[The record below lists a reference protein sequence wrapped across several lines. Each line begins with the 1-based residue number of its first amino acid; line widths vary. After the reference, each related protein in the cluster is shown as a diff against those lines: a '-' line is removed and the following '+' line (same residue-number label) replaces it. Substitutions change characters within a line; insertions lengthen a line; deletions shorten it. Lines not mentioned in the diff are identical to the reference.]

1 MKKIIYFIT
10 LAVFLIGFI
19 FNSNAQIV
27 NSPLTGQQFKG
38 SVFINAPGEKIWSLL
53 TDVKKHS
60 AIMGSEYKGGAKTFS
75 KVGESAR
82 LKEMGDEGTLF
93 LSFINKP
100 SELRF
105 NWEVDGGSYLCQ
117 ERWLLSAENKGTK
130 VTFIERYTES
140 GKQSSEELSKQTEY
154 YSEALKRLKQMS
166 ESK

>member
-10 LAVFLIGFI
+10 FAVFFIGFI
-19 FNSNAQIV
+19 FNSMAQVI

-38 SVFINAPGEKIWSLL
+38 SLVIYAPVEKIWSLL

-60 AIMGSEYKGGAKTFS
+60 VIMGSEYKGGSKTF
-75 KVGESAR
+75 KIAGESAR

-93 LSFINKP
+93 LSFVKQG
-100 SELRF
+100 SEIRF
-105 NWEVDGGSYLCQ
+105 NWEVDNGSYLCQ
-117 ERWLLSAENKGTK
+117 ERWLLSAENKGTN

-140 GKQSSEELSKQTEY
+140 GKQSSEELSKQTSY
-154 YSEALKRLKQMS
+154 YDEVLNRLKQMS

>member
-1 MKKIIYFIT
+1 MNKRFYVFIT
-10 LAVFLIGFI
+10 LVLVFTFTAH
-19 FNSNAQIV
+19 AQIA
-27 NSPLTGQQFKG
+27 NTQLTGQQFKG
-38 SVFINAPGEKIWSLL
+38 SITINASAEKIWSLL

-60 AIMGSEYKGGAKTFS
+60 EVMKSEYKGGAKTFS
-75 KVGESAR
+75 KIGESVR

-117 ERWLLSAENKGTK
+117 ERWMLMAEGKSTK

-140 GKQSSEELSKQTEY
+140 GKQSKDELLKQTTFFN
-154 YSEALKRLKQMS
+154 EALNRLKQMS
-166 ESK
+166 EQK